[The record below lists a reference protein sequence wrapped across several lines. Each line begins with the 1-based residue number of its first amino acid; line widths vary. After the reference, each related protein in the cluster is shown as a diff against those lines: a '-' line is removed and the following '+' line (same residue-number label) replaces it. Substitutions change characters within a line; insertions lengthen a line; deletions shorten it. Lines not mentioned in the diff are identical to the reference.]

1 MKKILFVVA
10 IICTTFLL
18 CGCGKKSEDDILKKL
33 SKKIG
38 DSEAYHLVGTFELK
52 NNEESYLYNITVDFK
67 KDNKYRVK
75 LVNQTN
81 NHEQIIL
88 RNNDGVYVL
97 TPSLN
102 KRFKFQ
108 SDWPYN
114 NSQTY
119 ILQTVLNDIEE
130 DSEKTVEKTENGY
143 VIKSSVNY
151 SNKKELITQ
160 NVYLDNDANILK
172 IEVIDSNNKPQIIMN
187 FEKIDLNANV
197 KDDIFIL
204 EKNSSS
210 DIQTDVP
217 VSSIDGI
224 VFPMYIPANTYLTS
238 QDILPTEK
246 GERAILTFN
255 GENSFTVI
263 QETVSAEDE
272 VDNYLVNGEPYLIMD
287 TVGIV
292 ADSYVSWITNGIEY
306 YVISETMTQEEL
318 LNVANSIS
326 VMPVSK

>member
-114 NSQTY
+114 NSQ
-119 ILQTVLNDIEE
+119 
-130 DSEKTVEKTENGY
+130 
-143 VIKSSVNY
+143 
-151 SNKKELITQ
+151 
-160 NVYLDNDANILK
+160 VYL
-172 IEVIDSNNKPQIIMN
+172 
-187 FEKIDLNANV
+187 LNP
-197 KDDIFIL
+197 IL
-204 EKNSSS
+204 EDINGDDGRTFEETS
-210 DIQTDVP
+210 DGYKV
-217 VSSIDGI
+217 
-224 VFPMYIPANTYLTS
+224 
-238 QDILPTEK
+238 
-246 GERAILTFN
+246 
-255 GENSFTVI
+255 
-263 QETVSAEDE
+263 TVSA
-272 VDNYLVNGEPYLIMD
+272 NYPNNPKLIK
-287 TVGIV
+287 
-292 ADSYVSWITNGIEY
+292 
-306 YVISETMTQEEL
+306 QEIL
-318 LNVANSIS
+318 LNLKHETRKLV
-326 VMPVSK
+326 